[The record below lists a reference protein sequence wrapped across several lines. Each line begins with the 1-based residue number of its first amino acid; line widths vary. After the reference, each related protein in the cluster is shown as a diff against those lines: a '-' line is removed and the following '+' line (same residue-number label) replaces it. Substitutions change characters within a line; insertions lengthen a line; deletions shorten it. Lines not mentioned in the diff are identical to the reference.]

1 MWLIDAG
8 SLDSV
13 GRHLGMEHGRL
24 FVPLVGDIE
33 TSLHHPDM
41 VMVRQSLKPPVV
53 RGKSASTAAVVG
65 SCSDSDRPSQLEAG
79 L

>member
-8 SLDSV
+8 SLGSV

-24 FVPLVGDIE
+24 FVPPVEDIE

-41 VMVRQSLKPPVV
+41 VKARQNSRLLVV
-53 RGKSASTAAVVG
+53 KEMSASTAAVVG
-65 SCSDSDRPSQLEAG
+65 NCSDSDQPSQLEAD

>member
-8 SLDSV
+8 IGSV
-13 GRHLGMEHGRL
+13 GRHLGMEHDRL

-41 VMVRQSLKPPVV
+41 VEVLQSSKLPVV
-53 RGKSASTAAVVG
+53 GEKSASKAAAVG
-65 SCSDSDRPSQLEAG
+65 NCSDSDRPSQLEAG

>member
-8 SLDSV
+8 SLGSV

-33 TSLHHPDM
+33 TSLHHPDTA
-41 VMVRQSLKPPVV
+41 MVRQSSKLPVV
-53 RGKSASTAAVVG
+53 GEKSALTVVVVG
-65 SCSDSDRPSQLEAG
+65 NCSDSDRPSQLEAG

>member
-8 SLDSV
+8 SLGSV

-24 FVPLVGDIE
+24 SVPLVGDIE

-41 VMVRQSLKPPVV
+41 VKVPQSSKLRVV
-53 RGKSASTAAVVG
+53 GGKSASTPAVVG
-65 SCSDSDRPSQLEAG
+65 NCSDSDRPSQLEAG